1 MELAIITTQQVLV
14 LFLLIFAGFVC
25 VKAGAIKAEYKKA
38 FSDLL
43 IYLIVPAMIINSYI
57 TEFNER
63 IFNNLISAFM
73 LSIVFIILGLAITLI
88 ASFKLKDK
96 NAPIAKFA
104 CIFSNAAYMGFPLI
118 QALFGEE
125 GLIYASAYVTVF
137 NIFLWTIGFGM
148 VSGKTNAREII
159 HTICTTPVIISVII
173 GLVIF
178 IFRIPVPKIIQ
189 QPLSYIGNMNTP
201 LSMIITGILIAN
213 SSFKKL
219 IKNKL
224 LFFVVGVRM
233 FLIPLVCLF
242 VFYILNIRGTV
253 ANIVLL
259 LEACPSAAITSVF
272 AVQFNYD
279 ENLAAGTV
287 VITTFLSIITLPL
300 FAYLITSVI

>member
-14 LFLLIFAGFVC
+14 LFLLILAGFVC
-25 VKAGAIKAEYKKA
+25 VKTGAIKAEYKKA

-63 IFNNLISAFM
+63 ILTNLILCFI
-73 LSIVFIILGLAITLI
+73 LSIVFIVLGLIITFI
-88 ASFKLKDK
+88 VSVKLKDE
-96 NAPIAKFA
+96 NLPIAKFA

-137 NIFLWTIGFGM
+137 NIFLWTIGFGI
-148 VSGKTNAREII
+148 VSGKTNPKEII
-159 HTICTTPVIISVII
+159 HSICTTPVVISVII
-173 GLVIF
+173 GLIIF
-178 IFRIPVPKIIQ
+178 IFRIPVSEIIK
-189 QPLSYIGNMNTP
+189 QPLSYVGNMNTP

-213 SSFKKL
+213 SSFKKI

-224 LFFVVGVRM
+224 LFFVIGVRM
-233 FLIPLVCLF
+233 LFIPLVCLF
-242 VFYILNIRGTV
+242 VFYVLNIRGTV

-279 ENLAAGTV
+279 ENLAAGAV

-300 FAYLITSVI
+300 FAYLITSVL